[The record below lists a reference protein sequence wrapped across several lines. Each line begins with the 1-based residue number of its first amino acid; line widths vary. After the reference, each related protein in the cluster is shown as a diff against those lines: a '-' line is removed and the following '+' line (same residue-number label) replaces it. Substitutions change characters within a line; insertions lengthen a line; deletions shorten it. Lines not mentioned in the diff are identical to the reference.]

1 MASFACI
8 TFGCQMNVNDSDW
21 VRRTLRLAGLA
32 EVPPEEAD
40 FIFINTC
47 SVREKPEQKVH
58 QTIRRFIA
66 ANPRALLGIAGC
78 VAQQMGE
85 ELLNTYPAVKLVTGS
100 DGIASA
106 PEAILHLLSLPSP
119 TKQAYLDF
127 TPQYPDRPANL
138 QSLSPS
144 SPHPIAYVNIMQGCD
159 NFCAYCIV
167 PYTRGPRKSRPSS
180 SILEECHTWAQNGSK
195 EINLL
200 GQNVNA
206 YGLDLAEKNQPELS
220 FPQLLHA
227 VASIPGIERIRF
239 TTPHPKDFSPLTITA
254 FAQIPALCPRLHLPL
269 QAGSDSVLSRMG
281 RKYTTAHY
289 RQLVADLRHV
299 RPGIAFS
306 TDIIV
311 GFPNE
316 TEAEFLETLAFVK
329 EIGFVASYSFCYSD
343 RPGTRASKM
352 EGKIPHEVQLERLGR
367 LQTLQ
372 EELGYTW
379 LKSRVTTQTSVLIE
393 GTSSKKDA
401 PNQWQGHDPW
411 GNTVLVDLPDGVA
424 PVGKMVDVKII
435 EAKKHSLVGEVL

>member
-1 MASFACI
+1 MPSFACI
-8 TFGCQMNVNDSDW
+8 TFGCLMNVNDSEW
-21 VRRTLRLAGLA
+21 VRRTLYLAGL
-32 EVPPEEAD
+32 EEKTPEHAD

-66 ANPRALLGIAGC
+66 ANPRALIGVAGC

-85 ELLNTYPAVKLVTGS
+85 ELLSTYPAVKLVTGS
-100 DGIASA
+100 DGIANA
-106 PEAILHLLSLPSP
+106 PEAIMHLLSLPAP
-119 TKQAYLDF
+119 TKQAYLEF
-127 TPQYPDRPANL
+127 TPFYPDRPANL
-138 QSLSPS
+138 QALSPS
-144 SPHPIAYVNIMQGCD
+144 TPQPIANVNIMQGCD

-180 SILEECHTWAQNGSK
+180 SILEECRTWVQNGSK

-206 YGLDLAEKNQPELS
+206 YGLDLAEKNYPELS
-220 FPQLLHA
+220 FPQLLQA
-227 VASIPGIERIRF
+227 VANIPGLERIRF
-239 TTPHPKDFSPLTITA
+239 TTPHPKDFSPLTIAA
-254 FAQIPALCPRLHLPL
+254 FAEIPSLCPRMHLPL
-269 QAGSDSVLSRMG
+269 QAGSDSVLARMG

-289 RQLVADLRHV
+289 RQLVADLCQA
-299 RPGIAFS
+299 RPGMAFS

-352 EGKIPHEVQLERLGR
+352 EGKIPHEVQLERLTR

-379 LKSRVTTQTSVLIE
+379 LKSRVGTQVSVLIV

-401 PNQWQGHDPW
+401 PDQWQGHDPW
-411 GNTVLVDLPDGVA
+411 GNIVLVDLPHGA
-424 PVGKMVDVKII
+424 TPVGSMVNVKII